1 MGVDGECRTAG
12 GYNFLLYNTVNA
24 SGKTKPCGGGSP
36 TSKPRADTSSIYEPW
51 LFSGVPNERNMG
63 PKKKHEVCL
72 LAPTVA
78 ALAAACGSRTVV
90 DVGSGLGYLSTVLA
104 FHYGLNVIGLE
115 ASISNA
121 RSAARR
127 ARAIAIR
134 LGPKEAFEAERAR
147 VAAAHRS
154 TQLTKSSR
162 SKRVG
167 VSPAEV
173 ASALPDAPS
182 SAATPFERGTSSEP
196 SFDVN
201 GGSASVAVRGQCEGG
216 VFHSVAVR
224 VPSGGTNLGWLLR
237 VIAPFCAERWVV
249 DDRGWAVPGVTR
261 SGVREG
267 APSGC
272 GADSDKS
279 LCPPCGTSSRVILVG
294 LHTCGDLGPS
304 LLRMFGEATAI
315 GVRTPTTLPNTAALP
330 EKVTSVSAEDHTSQ
344 GSTSQCAA
352 YMRPE
357 SLNGAPSDPQLVGLI
372 SLGCCYHLLSEPGGT
387 GGGSTLTDPVAASG
401 DGTSLDEGANMKA
414 ELEGLSQG
422 KVFAASKP
430 SEESKPLVGE
440 SVPRSTSLTGFPMS
454 NASGSLCFGEAALG
468 LAVHAVER
476 RSPPHTSAEE
486 TRRRL
491 RGYFFRSALEK
502 WLQEESQAA
511 PIDGARAGCHTDL
524 PRALPRGSHSNV
536 GPMPHCDTFEQ
547 YAMLALGKLGRLTA
561 AEVAAPC
568 AQADVDRVSRPSGG
582 SATSLSA
589 TMLPAGSSLPDRLRN
604 FYAPLAAREQTMH
617 AFDALRSL

>member
-1 MGVDGECRTAG
+1 M
-12 GYNFLLYNTVNA
+12 
-24 SGKTKPCGGGSP
+24 
-36 TSKPRADTSSIYEPW
+36 
-51 LFSGVPNERNMG
+51 
-63 PKKKHEVCL
+63 
-72 LAPTVA
+72 
-78 ALAAACGSRTVV
+78 
-90 DVGSGLGYLSTVLA
+90 
-104 FHYGLNVIGLE
+104 
-115 ASISNA
+115 
-121 RSAARR
+121 
-127 ARAIAIR
+127 
-134 LGPKEAFEAERAR
+134 
-147 VAAAHRS
+147 
-154 TQLTKSSR
+154 
-162 SKRVG
+162 G

-491 RGYFFRSALEK
+491 RGYFFRCAALACSHAMCGRPRSCMSPLPCDHRSVAHPVGRSALEK